1 MINIMNKY
9 DFQNDFMKVRPDQF
23 SYKALQALWEHFEQ
37 YEEDTGEQ
45 IEFDPISICCD
56 YSEYQDIKE
65 IQENYPDIKTMKDL
79 ERETQVISFDGG
91 FVIQNY

>member
-1 MINIMNKY
+1 MINIMNGY
-9 DFQNDFMKVRPDQF
+9 NFTDDLMKVRPDQF

>member
-1 MINIMNKY
+1 MINIMTKY

>member
-1 MINIMNKY
+1 MINIMTEY